1 MTFTFKTNPFDDI
14 GRIRFAIGDTDS
26 AAVIFEDEVL
36 NGLITEKG
44 DWKKAAVAAVGN
56 IITQLLIPNFQADW
70 LRVETDKAL
79 QGYERL
85 LTRLRQD
92 FGIPLSGITLKVVQ
106 VERSDGDCTGTT
118 EYTPC

>member
-1 MTFTFKTNPFDDI
+1 MSFTFNANPFDDI

-26 AAVIFEDEVL
+26 TAAIFTDEVL

-44 DWKKAAVAAVGN
+44 DWKKAAVAAVEN

-70 LRVETDKAL
+70 LRVEADKAL

-85 LTRLRQD
+85 LNRLRQD
-92 FGIPLSGITLKVVQ
+92 FGIPLSGITLSVVQ
-106 VERSDGDCTGTT
+106 VKRSDGDCSGET